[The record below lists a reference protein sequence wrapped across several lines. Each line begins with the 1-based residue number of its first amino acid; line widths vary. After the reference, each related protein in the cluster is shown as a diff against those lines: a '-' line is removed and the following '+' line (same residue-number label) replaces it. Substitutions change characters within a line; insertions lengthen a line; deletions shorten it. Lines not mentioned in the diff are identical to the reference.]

1 MRLQIKKQIH
11 SRKAQIAGN
20 SATCRLRAAVNC
32 DPNLIARK
40 QDDENR
46 NIFCRMLKKKIRG
59 LVYGPCVTKRSG
71 FMSYVNL
78 FKPSA
83 TENDCDRI
91 IARRLLHIEKSVE
104 VIEGVSKLCAL
115 RVEES

>member
-1 MRLQIKKQIH
+1 MNYDQ
-11 SRKAQIAGN
+11 
-20 SATCRLRAAVNC
+20 
-32 DPNLIARK
+32 NLIARK
-40 QDDENR
+40 RDDENP
-46 NIFCRMLKKKIRG
+46 NIFCRLLKKNR

-91 IARRLLHIEKSVE
+91 IARRLLQIEISVE